1 MKKAFLRPP
10 TFGAAIFAAAN
21 LFSQLNKPDIIY
33 IPVVL
38 DIIVFAVAYVGYFV
52 VNAVLIIP
60 VCLLAATIS
69 ERLYSGLFVAIILS
83 GFAGYLIYSLGK
95 TDRGDAIDIAVLS
108 ASVFVVSMAS
118 FYYLTRRPT
127 ETDAE

>member
-1 MKKAFLRPP
+1 MKKAFLRSPA
-10 TFGAAIFAAAN
+10 FGAAIFAAAN
-21 LFSQLNKPDIIY
+21 LISQLNKPDVIY

-60 VCLLAATIS
+60 ACLLVATTS
-69 ERLYSGLFVAIILS
+69 ERLYSGLLISLILS
-83 GFAGYLIYSLGK
+83 GIAGYLIYSLGK

-118 FYYLTRRPT
+118 FYYLTQRPM
-127 ETDAE
+127 ETTAE